1 MIEKTKKKLL
11 SKKSIIGI
19 IGLGYVGLPLAEAF
33 SKKFKVIG
41 FDINERRIKELKNGI
56 DKNLVKKI
64 NKRFNKKLFFSQSII
79 DLKACDFLIITV
91 PTPINKNK
99 VPDLKLL
106 NRAIH
111 DIIKL
116 DLKNKIIILE
126 STIYPTLSQYYI
138 DLISKKTKLK
148 LNTDFI
154 FAFSPER
161 INPGDSLHRINNID
175 KIVSAPTKKSS
186 LLIKSLYKNI
196 IKKVHTSEKLEES
209 EMAKIIE
216 NSQRDINIAFIN
228 EVVMICN
235 KLNIDPSK
243 VLKLASTKWNFLKFS
258 PGLVGGHCIGVDPY
272 YLTHKLKSIKYNPKV
287 ILSGRS
293 INENYHK
300 YIINFINSIKRIKKN
315 SKFLILGGSYKE
327 DCNDLRNSKSLE
339 LYDIIKSK
347 TKAFIYDPYIKK
359 FKNYNFIR
367 KPIKNE
373 YDFVLITLHHKQ
385 FYKNN
390 KFNFMSCIKKNGLIY
405 DIKKAKFIKK

>member
-1 MIEKTKKKLL
+1 MIEKIKKKLL

-19 IGLGYVGLPLAEAF
+19 VGLGYVGLPLAESF
-33 SKKFKVIG
+33 SKKFRVIG
-41 FDINERRIKELKNGI
+41 FDINDLRIKELKKGI
-56 DKNLVKKI
+56 DKNLVK
-64 NKRFNKKLFFSQSII
+64 NKKKKFSKNLYFSNSLF
-79 DLKACDFLIITV
+79 DLKKCDFLIITV
-91 PTPINKNK
+91 PTPVKKNK

-106 NRAIH
+106 NKAIY
-111 DIIKL
+111 DLIGL
-116 DLKNKIIILE
+116 GLKNKIIILE

-138 DLISKKTKLK
+138 NLISKKTKLK

-161 INPGDSLHRINNID
+161 INPGDSLNRINNID

-186 LLIKSLYKNI
+186 SLIKILYQNI

-216 NSQRDINIAFIN
+216 NTQRDINISFIN

-235 KLNIDPSK
+235 KLKIDSSQ
-243 VLKLASTKWNFLKFS
+243 VLKLASTKWNFLKFT

-272 YLTHKLKSIKYNPKV
+272 YLTHKLKSINYKPKV

-300 YIINFINSIKRIKKN
+300 YVINFINSKKIIKRN

-327 DCNDLRNSKSLE
+327 DCNDLRNSKSLD
-339 LYDIIKSK
+339 LYNYIKNK
-347 TKAFIYDPYIKK
+347 TKVFIYDPYIKK
-359 FKNYNFIR
+359 YQNYNFIK
-367 KPIKNE
+367 KPLKNE
-373 YDFVLITLHHKQ
+373 YDFVLITVHHKQ
-385 FYKNN
+385 FYKKN
-390 KFNFMSCIKKNGLIY
+390 KFNFKYCIKKDGLIY

>member
-64 NKRFNKKLFFSQSII
+64 NKRFNKKLFFSQSIL
-79 DLKACDFLIITV
+79 DLKSCDFLIITV

-126 STIYPTLSQYYI
+126 STIYPTLSQHYI

-175 KIVSAPTKKSS
+175 KIVSASTKKSS
-186 LLIKSLYKNI
+186 LLVKSLYKNI
-196 IKKVHTSEKLEES
+196 I
-209 EMAKIIE
+209 II
-216 NSQRDINIAFIN
+216 RDIYEKVMKDATIKDYLVSCEKEILFIN
-228 EVVMICN
+228 EYCENIMIF
-235 KLNIDPSK
+235 ID
-243 VLKLASTKWNFLKFS
+243 
-258 PGLVGGHCIGVDPY
+258 
-272 YLTHKLKSIKYNPKV
+272 
-287 ILSGRS
+287 
-293 INENYHK
+293 
-300 YIINFINSIKRIKKN
+300 
-315 SKFLILGGSYKE
+315 
-327 DCNDLRNSKSLE
+327 
-339 LYDIIKSK
+339 
-347 TKAFIYDPYIKK
+347 
-359 FKNYNFIR
+359 
-367 KPIKNE
+367 
-373 YDFVLITLHHKQ
+373 
-385 FYKNN
+385 KNN
-390 KFNFMSCIKKNGLIY
+390 NDFKTF
-405 DIKKAKFIKK
+405 

>member
-1 MIEKTKKKLL
+1 MIEKIKKKLL

-19 IGLGYVGLPLAEAF
+19 VGLGYVGLPLAESF
-33 SKKFKVIG
+33 SKKFRVIG
-41 FDINERRIKELKNGI
+41 FDINDLRIKELKKGI
-56 DKNLVKKI
+56 DKNLVK
-64 NKRFNKKLFFSQSII
+64 NKKKKFSKNLYFSNSLF
-79 DLKACDFLIITV
+79 DLKKCDFLIITV
-91 PTPINKNK
+91 PTPVKKNK

-106 NRAIH
+106 NKAIY
-111 DIIKL
+111 DLIGL
-116 DLKNKIIILE
+116 GLKNKIIILE

-138 DLISKKTKLK
+138 NLISKKTKLK

-161 INPGDSLHRINNID
+161 INPGDSLNRINNID

-186 LLIKSLYKNI
+186 SLIKILYQNI

-216 NSQRDINIAFIN
+216 NTQRDINISFIN

-235 KLNIDPSK
+235 KLKIDSSK
-243 VLKLASTKWNFLKFS
+243 VLKLASTKWNFLKFT

-272 YLTHKLKSIKYNPKV
+272 YLTHKLKSINYKPKV

-300 YIINFINSIKRIKKN
+300 YVINFINSKKIIKRN

-327 DCNDLRNSKSLE
+327 DCNDLRNSKSLD
-339 LYDIIKSK
+339 LYNYIKNK
-347 TKAFIYDPYIKK
+347 TKVFIYDPYIKK
-359 FKNYNFIR
+359 YQNYNFIK
-367 KPIKNE
+367 KPLKNE
-373 YDFVLITLHHKQ
+373 YDFVLITVHHKQ
-385 FYKNN
+385 FYKKN
-390 KFNFMSCIKKNGLIY
+390 KFNFKYCIKKDGLIY